1 MAGGLES
8 STLSVSRGPEAAD
21 GDRSGPF
28 LFLVLE
34 GHRPLAPPM
43 RIALD
48 DLDEVTIG
56 RGAAR
61 KIEPARGAGVRR
73 LELRLDDP
81 WLSSRHAR
89 VVRLLGR
96 WVVEDSGSKNGSLV
110 NGVPQRHAGLADGDL
125 IELGRTFFL
134 FRAALPYPSGAPPLF
149 EASPE
154 AAAAPGLASLLP
166 ALLDLFEQLAVVARS
181 AIPVLL
187 QGETGTGKEVMA
199 RAIHALSGRPG
210 ELVAVNCG
218 ALPRELVEGEL
229 FGHRKGAFS
238 GATEDRPGLVR
249 SADHGTLFLDEIGD
263 LPASAQAALLRV
275 LQEQEVRPV
284 GATRPVRV
292 DLRVVAATHR
302 PLKRLAALGEFR
314 ADLLARLSGYVVELP
329 PLRERREDLGLLLGA
344 LLERAAPEHAARV
357 ALHPRAARGMLMYGW
372 PANVREL
379 AQCVTT
385 AVVLAQRG
393 TIEPT
398 HLPEAVARAA
408 DGAGGGSEG
417 GAREGRDGGNEG
429 AREGRDGGNEGGG
442 GEGGGDSGDEGGAG
456 RQGDAPGGDARR
468 DGDTRPEDD
477 ARRRE
482 LVALLVEHRGN
493 ITAVARAAGKA
504 RMQIQRWLKRYRI
517 DPEQFRR

>member
-1 MAGGLES
+1 MSAGLES
-8 STLSVSRGPEAAD
+8 STLSVSRGPEVPG

-43 RIALD
+43 RVALD
-48 DLDEVTIG
+48 DVDEVTIG

-61 KIEPARGAGVRR
+61 TIEPAGDAGVRR
-73 LELRLDDP
+73 LDLRLDDP
-81 WLSSRHAR
+81 WLSSKHAR

-125 IELGRTFFL
+125 IELGRTFFV
-134 FRAALPYPSGAPPLF
+134 FRAALPYPPAAPPLF
-149 EASPE
+149 EAAP
-154 AAAAPGLASLLP
+154 AAEAAPGLASLLP
-166 ALLDLFEQLAVVARS
+166 SLLDLFEQLAVVARS

-199 RAIHALSGRPG
+199 RAVHALSGRPG

-249 SADHGTLFLDEIGD
+249 SADRGTLFLDEIGD
-263 LPASAQAALLRV
+263 LPAPAQAALLRV

-344 LLERAAPEHAARV
+344 LLERAAPERAARV
-357 ALHPRAARGMLMYGW
+357 ALHPRAARAILMYGW

-408 DGAGGGSEG
+408 DGAG
-417 GAREGRDGGNEG
+417 D
-429 AREGRDGGNEGGG
+429 GNEGGG
-442 GEGGGDSGDEGGAG
+442 GGGRSGGSEGDGNEGGGDSGDEGAAG

-468 DGDTRPEDD
+468 ESDTRAEDD